1 MKILGNQKVRQGLL
15 ESLARSGPASSYL
28 FLGDSGLG
36 KSRTALW
43 LASALNCSAE
53 DRPCGVCP
61 SCLKIAHSNH
71 PDVVV
76 QERPAGKTGIGVGD
90 VREQIAATAY
100 RPYEGRHRVWIVAEA
115 ETLTEEAQNAL
126 LKTLE
131 EPPGNM
137 VMVLISSSESALL
150 PTVSSRCRPV
160 RFQSVPPEELWRE
173 LEERGAEP
181 EQART
186 LAHLARGRPG
196 VALGWLEN
204 KALWELRCTTLD
216 LLSGLHGAQLWPALE
231 TAARLDKLRAGE
243 EARVSL
249 AAVLDTC
256 RLFYRDLLHLA
267 ASGAEGPVVN
277 RDRLDDLRR
286 LAAEGGIGRPR
297 KALELLLEAS
307 EHLQA
312 NLNGRLVLQRL
323 CLHLSRC

>member
-1 MKILGNQKVRQGLL
+1 M
-15 ESLARSGPASSYL
+15 
-28 FLGDSGLG
+28 
-36 KSRTALW
+36 
-43 LASALNCSAE
+43 
-53 DRPCGVCP
+53 
-61 SCLKIAHSNH
+61 
-71 PDVVV
+71 
-76 QERPAGKTGIGVGD
+76 
-90 VREQIAATAY
+90 
-100 RPYEGRHRVWIVAEA
+100 WIVAEA

-131 EPPGNM
+131 EPPGSM

-150 PTVSSRCRPV
+150 PTVSSRCRSV

-204 KALWELRCTTLD
+204 RALWELRCATLD

-243 EARVSL
+243 EARQSL

-256 RLFYRDLLHLA
+256 RLWYRDLLHLA
-267 ASGAEGPVVN
+267 SGAEEVVVN
-277 RDRLDDLRR
+277 RDRLEELRR
-286 LAAEGGIGRPR
+286 LAVDGGLARPR